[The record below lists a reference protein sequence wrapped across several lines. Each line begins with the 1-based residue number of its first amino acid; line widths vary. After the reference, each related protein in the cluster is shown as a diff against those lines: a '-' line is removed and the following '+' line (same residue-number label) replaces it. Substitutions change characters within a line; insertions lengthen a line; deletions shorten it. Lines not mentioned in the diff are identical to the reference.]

1 MNKVYERMAELML
14 EGEMY
19 GDDPGRTGKTV
30 GRAMNK
36 FYKHMPAAQP
46 EGALGDMVNLLA
58 VQKKKDQVGRIKAK
72 VAKRH
77 QKNVFPVDAPFLA
90 EYPTDFRHYMASK
103 IRRGAEDTFGKS
115 YSAARASGD
124 YRGRPENN

>member
-1 MNKVYERMAELML
+1 MNETYERMAELML
-14 EGEMY
+14 EGPKY
-19 GDDPGRTGKTV
+19 GDDPGQTGKTV

-36 FYKHMPAAQP
+36 FYKHMSAAQP

-58 VQKKKDQVGRIKAK
+58 VQKKKDQVKRIKAR

-77 QKNVFPVDAPFLA
+77 QQDALPVDAPILA
-90 EYPTDFRHYMASK
+90 KYPPDFRHYMASK

-124 YRGRPENN
+124 YRGRPESN